1 MGKLTTNDK
10 KEIYR
15 LRALFPG
22 NVGVRVRRSKDG
34 GFFAEVTTFPG
45 VLTEADTFSELI
57 GMVNDAVMTYFEV
70 PRRYVSF
77 MPSYIPPLR
86 AAQAFDAFPI
96 FGKEKN
102 VRLEL
107 ASPS

>member
-1 MGKLTTNDK
+1 MGQLTVKDK

-15 LRALFPG
+15 LRAFFPG
-22 NVGVRVRRSKDG
+22 NVGMRVRRSKDG
-34 GFFAEVTTFPG
+34 GFSAAVTTFPG
-45 VLTEADTFSELI
+45 VFTEADTFSELI

-86 AAQAFDAFPI
+86 AAQAFGAFPM
-96 FGKEKN
+96 FEKEKN
-102 VRLEL
+102 FRLER